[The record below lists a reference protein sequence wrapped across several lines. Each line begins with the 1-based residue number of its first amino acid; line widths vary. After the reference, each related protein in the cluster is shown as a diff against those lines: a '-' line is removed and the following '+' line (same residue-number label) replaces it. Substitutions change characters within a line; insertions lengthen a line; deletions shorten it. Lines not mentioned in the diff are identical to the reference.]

1 MSDVIY
7 VQIKSSLITVKN
19 LSNGAYFQ
27 DIPQIAVQ
35 ALGKRKKVVAYGKQ
49 ANFPYG
55 KPPETIVL
63 NAFHHPRSLI
73 NDFEVAEKT
82 LGIFLK
88 QVDRRKIRA
97 LPFSPKELIIHP
109 LEKLEGGLTQI
120 ESRAFS
126 DLGYRIMA
134 KKALV
139 WTGTIL
145 SDAEILFHQF
155 PASGTL
161 FIQ

>member
-1 MSDVIY
+1 
-7 VQIKSSLITVKN
+7 
-19 LSNGAYFQ
+19 
-27 DIPQIAVQ
+27 
-35 ALGKRKKVVAYGKQ
+35 
-49 ANFPYG
+49 
-55 KPPETIVL
+55 
-63 NAFHHPRSLI
+63 LI

-134 KKALV
+134 KKVLVALRN
-139 WTGTIL
+139 
-145 SDAEILFHQF
+145 
-155 PASGTL
+155 
-161 FIQ
+161 

>member
-1 MSDVIY
+1 MGDFIY
-7 VQIKSSLITVKN
+7 VQIKSSLITIKN
-19 LSNGAYFQ
+19 LSNGAHFQ

-49 ANFPYG
+49 ANFLYG

-73 NDFEVAEKT
+73 SDFEVAEKT

-88 QVDRRKIRA
+88 QVDRRKIKA

-109 LEKLEGGLTQI
+109 LEKLEGRLTQI
-120 ESRAFS
+120 ERRAFI
-126 DLGYRIMA
+126 DLGYRILA
-134 KKALV
+134 KKVLV
-139 WTGTIL
+139 WTGNIL

-161 FIQ
+161 FTE